1 MVKRAWGSWREASR
15 LWDAYL
21 LRVGQW
27 RLLPK
32 LAGVAVGDLVLSV
45 LLAHL
50 SFLLCL
56 LLGLPM
62 VWFET
67 IVKFIA
73 FTGAIAFAVGLGS
86 ICWIGLRDLGLKI
99 GGVGAL
105 AIAVVNFY
113 VLNYVIDYQEW
124 ILTQVSRASPD
135 PGGFAEG
142 IDWAN
147 PYARWYVGVVA
158 LLGTLI
164 GFVFKIRNAYGLLRH
179 GEKHKQ
185 SPTWSRLQ

>member
-135 PGGFAEG
+135 PGGL
-142 IDWAN
+142 
-147 PYARWYVGVVA
+147 PRA
-158 LLGTLI
+158 LTGPILTLAGTSE
-164 GFVFKIRNAYGLLRH
+164 LLPCW
-179 GEKHKQ
+179 EF
-185 SPTWSRLQ
+185 